1 MGRTIEREDYYDEDY
16 QRFSLR
22 LQHCLIALRELLE
35 RPGFGEGATSIGA
48 ELELA
53 LVDAEARPLPLNLK
67 VVGET
72 VDPRVTV
79 ELDRF
84 NLECNLRP
92 TLLTGR
98 PFSFLGR
105 EIDDSLGEVRQA
117 AAAHAGRV
125 AVIGIL
131 PTLRASDLQ
140 SSAMTDNPRYRVLSE
155 ALRRIRQEPFRVNI
169 DGADP
174 LEIECDDVTFEGAAT
189 SLQTH
194 LRVAPADFA
203 GIFNAAQLA
212 TAPVLA
218 AAGNSPTFLGH
229 RLWQETRVALFQ
241 QAVDD
246 RNERGRRA
254 RRVSRVSFGTGWVV
268 EGAWELFAQ
277 AIALHEVLLPLL
289 GEEDP
294 LACVM
299 AGDIP
304 RLEEV
309 RLHQGTV
316 WSWNR
321 PIYDS
326 ADGGHLRIE
335 MRALPAGPT
344 TIDMLANIAFFVG
357 LSLGLAPQV
366 EALTGALP
374 FEQARR
380 NFYRAAQSGLDGEI
394 IWPDGPGGGLRS
406 GRAEALIPQLL
417 PLARSGLA
425 EAGVEAA
432 EIDELLA
439 VISERCARRKTGAA
453 WQQRVLADLDDH
465 LERRHALAVMLE
477 RYLAHSESGEPVH
490 TWPFDA

>member
-1 MGRTIEREDYYDEDY
+1 MERTIEKESFCDEDY

-22 LQHCLIALRELLE
+22 LLHCLVALRELLA

-53 LVDAEARPLPLNLK
+53 LVDTNARPLPINLK
-67 VVGET
+67 VLRET

-84 NLECNLRP
+84 NLECNLHH
-92 TLLTGR
+92 TSLAGR
-98 PFSFLGR
+98 PFAVLRR
-105 EIDDSLGEVRQA
+105 EIDDALTEVRRA
-117 AAAHAGRV
+117 ASAHGGRI

-131 PTLRASDLQ
+131 PTLRSDDLQ
-140 SSAMTDNPRYRVLSE
+140 STAMTDHPRYRILSA
-155 ALRRIRQEPFRVNI
+155 ALRRIRHEPFRVRI

-189 SLQTH
+189 SLQIH

-203 GIFNAAQLA
+203 ALFNAAQLA

-218 AAGNSPTFLGH
+218 VAGNSPTFLGR
-229 RLWQETRVALFQ
+229 RLWEETRVALFK

-246 RNERGRRA
+246 RDERGRRA
-254 RRVSRVSFGTGWVV
+254 RRLARVSFGTSWVT
-268 EGAWELFAQ
+268 EGAYELFEQ

-289 GEEDP
+289 CEEDP
-294 LACVM
+294 LACVK
-299 AGDIP
+299 GGGVP

-326 ADGGHLRIE
+326 TDGGHLRIE

-344 TIDMLANIAFFVG
+344 TVDMLANTAFLVG
-357 LSLGLAPQV
+357 LSLGLAPRV
-366 EALTGALP
+366 GALIGALP
-374 FEQARR
+374 FEQARH
-380 NFYRAAQSGLDGEI
+380 NFYRAAQSGLDAEI
-394 IWPDGPGGGLRS
+394 AWPEGPGSGVRS
-406 GRAEALIPQLL
+406 ECAERLIPRLL
-417 PLARSGLA
+417 PVARSGLA
-425 EAGVEAA
+425 EAGATTG

-439 VISERCARRKTGAA
+439 VISERCARRRTGAS
-453 WQQRVLADLDDH
+453 WQRRVLADLDAR
-465 LERRHALAVMLE
+465 LEKKRALAAMLE
-477 RYLAHSESGEPVH
+477 RYLDHSERGEPVH

>member
-1 MGRTIEREDYYDEDY
+1 
-16 QRFSLR
+16 LR
-22 LQHCLIALRELLE
+22 CLVALRELLA

-53 LVDAEARPLPLNLK
+53 LVDENARPLPINLK
-67 VVGET
+67 VLGET

-84 NLECNLRP
+84 NLECNLRH
-92 TLLTGR
+92 TSLVGR
-98 PFSFLGR
+98 PFNVLR
-105 EIDDSLGEVRQA
+105 DEIDDALAEVRRA
-117 AAAHAGRV
+117 ANAHGGRI

-131 PTLRASDLQ
+131 PTLCPDDLQ
-140 SSAMTDNPRYRVLSE
+140 SSAMTDHPRYRILSE
-155 ALRRIRQEPFRVNI
+155 ALRRIRQEPFRVRI

-189 SLQTH
+189 SLQIH

-203 GIFNAAQLA
+203 ALFNAVQLA

-218 AAGNSPTFLGH
+218 VAGNSPTFLGR
-229 RLWQETRVALFQ
+229 RLWEETRVALFK

-254 RRVSRVSFGTGWVV
+254 RRAARVSFGNGWIT
-268 EGAWELFAQ
+268 EGAYELFEQ

-289 GEEDP
+289 SEEDP

-299 AGDIP
+299 GGGVP

-321 PIYDS
+321 PIYDAS
-326 ADGGHLRIE
+326 DGGHLRVE

-344 TIDMLANIAFFVG
+344 TVDMLANAAFLVG
-357 LSLGLAPQV
+357 LSLGLAPRV
-366 EALTGALP
+366 DALIGALP
-374 FEQARR
+374 FEQARQ
-380 NFYRAAQSGLDGEI
+380 NFYRAAQHGLDAEI
-394 IWPDGPGGGLRS
+394 AWPEGPGSGVRS
-406 GRAEALIPQLL
+406 ECAERLIPRLL
-417 PLARSGLA
+417 PVARRGLV
-425 EAGVEAA
+425 EAGATTG

-439 VISERCARRKTGAA
+439 VISERCFRRRTGAA
-453 WQQRVLADLDDH
+453 WQRRVLADLSAR
-465 LERRHALAVMLE
+465 LEKKRALAAMLE
-477 RYLAHSESGEPVH
+477 RYLDRSECGEPVH
-490 TWPFDA
+490 TWPFDS